1 MLTFL
6 RKIRQS
12 LIVSGSVRKP
22 ATPAGRYLLYAIG
35 EIALVVIGILIA
47 LQINNW
53 NERRKDR
60 ILEHETLQEIAEN
73 ISLNIEV
80 FEDYVSGLEY
90 MNTPSDYVLD
100 VLHGVI
106 PYTDSLDLII
116 NNAIYQRNN
125 IEYSTVAYESLK
137 NNNLNLIRNRKL
149 KKEIVSLFEISYPN
163 LTKVLEWE
171 NEEKVQDYMDHHF
184 YPMSSETGLIWKPY
198 NIEVI
203 LKDDYFKSLI
213 AKVKIQRDFY
223 VWQARKPLEKS
234 KSVLRLIIEE
244 LSK

>member
-35 EIALVVIGILIA
+35 EIAVVVIGILIA